1 MMNRAIV
8 IVGIGEIGGVLAK
21 GFLRLGYPVY
31 PVTRS
36 TSVREVA
43 EAVDDPAAVIVA
55 VGETDLQ
62 PMLNTIPEVWNDRI
76 ILLQNELL
84 PADWEDHDFRHPT
97 IMSVWF
103 EKKKGQDVK
112 IVVPS
117 VAHGPNA
124 ELLASALGSLGIPV
138 DILHGEERLLFELVR
153 KNLYILTTNIAG
165 LETGGTVSELWRDHR
180 EIARSVAR
188 EILEIQFA
196 VIENRLDSEAL
207 MRAMLVAFEGDP
219 DHQCMGRSA
228 PARLSRALEQAREA
242 NILTPMLNKIA
253 DKHLQ

>member
-1 MMNRAIV
+1 MNRAVV
-8 IVGIGEIGGVLAK
+8 IIGIGEIGGVLAR

-31 PVTRS
+31 PLTRA

-43 EAVDDPAAVIVA
+43 EVVVDPAAVIVA
-55 VGETDLQ
+55 VGESDLQ
-62 PMLNTIPEVWNDRI
+62 PVLKTIPEAWNDSI
-76 ILLQNELL
+76 VLLQNELL
-84 PADWEDHDFRHPT
+84 PADWEDHAFRHPT

-138 DILHGEERLLFELVR
+138 NILHGEERLLFELVR

-165 LETGGTVSELWRDHR
+165 LETGGTVSELWSEHR

-196 VIENRLDSEAL
+196 LIENRLDSEAL
-207 MRAMLVAFEGDP
+207 MRAMLEAFQGDP

-228 PARLSRALEQAREA
+228 PARLGRALELARDA

-253 DKHLQ
+253 DKHLN

>member
-1 MMNRAIV
+1 MTPDEAHDQARAALQA
-8 IVGIGEIGGVLAK
+8 GVQALRQGRPDAAEQHLR
-21 GFLRLGYPVY
+21 GFLIHAPDH
-31 PVTRS
+31 
-36 TSVREVA
+36 
-43 EAVDDPAAVIVA
+43 VDA
-55 VGETDLQ
+55 Q
-62 PMLNTIPEVWNDRI
+62 
-76 ILLQNELL
+76 
-84 PADWEDHDFRHPT
+84 H
-97 IMSVWF
+97 
-103 EKKKGQDVK
+103 
-112 IVVPS
+112 
-117 VAHGPNA
+117 
-124 ELLASALGSLGIPV
+124 LLASALGSLGIPV

-219 DHQCMGRSA
+219 GHQCMGRSA

>member
-1 MMNRAIV
+1 MMNRAVV
-8 IVGIGEIGGVLAK
+8 IIGIGEIGGVLAR

-31 PVTRS
+31 PLTRA

-43 EAVDDPAAVIVA
+43 EVVVDPAAVIVA
-55 VGETDLQ
+55 VGESDLQ
-62 PMLNTIPEVWNDRI
+62 PVLKTIPEAWNDSI
-76 ILLQNELL
+76 VLLQNELL
-84 PADWEDHDFRHPT
+84 PADWEDHAFRHPT

-138 DILHGEERLLFELVR
+138 NILHGEERLLFELVR

-165 LETGGTVSELWRDHR
+165 LETGGTVSELWSEHR

-196 VIENRLDSEAL
+196 LIENRLDSEAL
-207 MRAMLVAFEGDP
+207 MRAMLEAFQGDP

-228 PARLSRALEQAREA
+228 PARLGRALELARDA

-253 DKHLQ
+253 DKHLN